1 MHIAAPHPED
11 VLALIARQ
19 PGISDR
25 EIAGR
30 LLGEAATSGAVNPL
44 CRELASAGLVK
55 RKLRADALLGNWL
68 AERQYALFRE

>member
-1 MHIAAPHPED
+1 METATPHPED
-11 VLALIARQ
+11 VLALIAQQ

-30 LLGEAATSGAVNPL
+30 LLGGSATSGAVNPL
-44 CRELASAGLVK
+44 CRELANAGLVK

-68 AERQYALFRE
+68 AEQHVLFT